1 MENVIKQYKNA
12 SNLDIRI
19 RIHEQYST
27 NKTDWH
33 EWLFDQYEIQPN
45 SKILEL
51 GCGSGAFW
59 VKNKSRIP
67 ADWQITLSDFSSG
80 MLQDAQNN
88 LEGLPNLSFQ
98 QINIQE
104 IPFDVDSFDVVIANH
119 MLYHVPDRSQ
129 ALSEIRRVLKPGGLF
144 YSSTI
149 GEEHL
154 KEFGELLTHFD
165 SKLDYS
171 SAYLHAQAFGMENGE
186 QQLKSVF
193 SSVKLIPFPG
203 DLHITETD
211 AIVEYLSSTDTEVNE
226 ALLGHKLEAFKMYL
240 EKLKDKN
247 GGYIPITKATGLFV
261 SN

>member
-33 EWLFDQYEIQPN
+33 EWLFDQYKIQPN

-59 VKNKSRIP
+59 VKNKARIP
-67 ADWQITLSDFSSG
+67 ADWNITLSDFSPG

-88 LEGLPNLSFQ
+88 LEDVPNMSFQ
-98 QINIQE
+98 QINVQE
-104 IPFDVDSFDVVIANH
+104 ISFEADSFDIIIANH
-119 MLYHVPDRSQ
+119 MLYHVPDRTQ
-129 ALSEIRRVLKPGGLF
+129 ALSEIKRVLKPGGLF

-149 GEEHL
+149 GQDHL
-154 KEFGELLTHFD
+154 KEFGEILANFD
-165 SKLDYS
+165 SNLDYS
-171 SAYLHAQAFGMENGE
+171 SAYSHAQAFGMENGG
-186 QQLKSVF
+186 QQLKSEF
-193 SSVKLIPFPG
+193 SFVKLIPFPG
-203 DLHITETD
+203 DLQITETE
-211 AIVEYLSSTDTEVNE
+211 AIIEYLHSTDTEVNE
-226 ALLGHKLEAFKMYL
+226 VLSGDKLESFKQYL
-240 EKLKDKN
+240 EDLKEKK

-261 SN
+261 SK